1 MSAVRGKKHTE
12 RHSSLTR
19 NDKEGGKKNYNR
31 DT

>member
-12 RHSSLTR
+12 RHSSFTR
-19 NDKEGGKKNYNR
+19 NDEEGGKKNYNR